1 MKRRDERRRL
11 PRHQRKREVVE
22 MKMHE
27 IEFVGPPIYLFDHH
41 HMERIGIAHGAVEP
55 HGLGQ
60 KSNLRNPHGTN
71 LLIRLCSSLDVRLWV
86 PPQTPRVYVWRTA
99 RPTD

>member
-41 HMERIGIAHGAVEP
+41 HMERIGVAHGAVEP
-55 HGLGQ
+55 Q
-60 KSNLRNPHGTN
+60 R
-71 LLIRLCSSLDVRLWV
+71 
-86 PPQTPRVYVWRTA
+86 A
-99 RPTD
+99 RPNRLQLGGGNQVSTCK